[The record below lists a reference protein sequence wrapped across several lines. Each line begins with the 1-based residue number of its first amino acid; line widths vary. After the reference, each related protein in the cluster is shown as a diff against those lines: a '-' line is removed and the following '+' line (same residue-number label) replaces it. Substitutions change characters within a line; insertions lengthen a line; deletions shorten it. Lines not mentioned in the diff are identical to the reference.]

1 MKLPSVITYAALA
14 SAPLIT
20 MADSPNPYLKAD
32 DTWISLSGKVT
43 EVSPHSFELDYGDGL
58 VTVEMDDWDMDN
70 DAYKVIEDDKVTVNG
85 VVDDDLFETTSIE
98 ASSVYVENIGTYFY
112 ANPADEEDMSVT
124 VTTPIVASR
133 TVVQGT
139 VMGIEGRELTLSTG
153 RSVFTVDTDEL
164 GYNPV
169 DDAGYQKIETGDRI
183 SVYGYIDNEFF
194 DGRVLDA
201 LSITTID
208 S

>member
-1 MKLPSVITYAALA
+1 MNLPSVITLAALA
-14 SAPLIT
+14 SAPLIA

-32 DTWISLSGKVT
+32 DTWISLSGKVA
-43 EVSPHSFELDYGDGL
+43 EVSPHTFELDYGDGL

-70 DAYKVIEDDKVTVNG
+70 DAYKLIEDDKVIVNG
-85 VVDDDLFETTSIE
+85 IVDDDLFETTSIE

-112 ANPADEEDMSVT
+112 ANPADEEDLSIT

-139 VMGIEGRELTLSTG
+139 VSDVDGREISLNTG
-153 RSVFTVDTDEL
+153 KSVIKVDTDEL

-169 DDAGYQKIETGDRI
+169 DDAGYQKIEEGDRI
-183 SVYGYIDNEFF
+183 SVYGYMDDEFF

-201 LSITTID
+201 LSITTLE